1 MSNQEID
8 KLVSDLN
15 TAERE
20 YDLQEQ
26 QFERKKQILLEES
39 RRPITKERAS
49 QLLIELG
56 NLNHQRT
63 IENQTMRR
71 KIEEI
76 RASLKQMFSNTN
88 VNFQRNK

>member
-1 MSNQEID
+1 MSNPEID

-26 QFERKKQILLEES
+26 QYERRKQLLLEES

-56 NLNHQRT
+56 NLNHQRRM
-63 IENQTMRR
+63 ENQTMTR

-76 RASLKQMFSNTN
+76 RASLKQMFSN
-88 VNFQRNK
+88 VNYQKK

>member
-1 MSNQEID
+1 MSNPEID

-26 QFERKKQILLEES
+26 EYERRKQILLQES

-56 NLNHQRT
+56 NLNHQRRM
-63 IENQTMRR
+63 ENQIMTR

-76 RASLKQMFSNTN
+76 RASLKQMFSNAN
-88 VNFQRNK
+88 YQKK